1 MPPTITDEPPPC
13 CHADPPP
20 VSRPSRSRW
29 RRRAYTALA
38 TLLLAVLMGIGEEA
52 GHHLVTDTVPTVASI
67 AK

>member
-1 MPPTITDEPPPC
+1 MPPTTDEPPPC
-13 CHADPPP
+13 CHADGST
-20 VSRPSRSRW
+20 VSRAARSKW

-52 GHHLVTDTVPTVASI
+52 GHHLVTDTVPTVANI